1 MLVQVRVGGDESE
14 PELRGLYGWLA
25 QEPAVRSTASV
36 SLVERPGRP
45 GEMGGWLDAVQLV
58 TDNGWSAASFV
69 LSVVTWRQTR
79 PRPPRVVI
87 RRGDLE
93 ISLADG
99 SDDEIGRVTALLED
113 RGEAGDESQ

>member
-1 MLVQVRVGGDESE
+1 MQVRVDAGEPE
-14 PELRGLYGWLA
+14 PELRGLCGWLA

-36 SLVERPGRP
+36 SLVERLARP

-79 PRPPRVVI
+79 PRPPHVVI

-93 ISLADG
+93 ISLTDG
-99 SDDEIGRVTALLED
+99 SDDEITRIVALLED
-113 RGEAGDESQ
+113 RGEAGGEA

>member
-1 MLVQVRVGGDESE
+1 MLVQVRVGGDEPE
-14 PELRGLYGWLA
+14 PELRGLHGWLT

-36 SLVERPGRP
+36 SLVERPARP

-79 PRPPRVVI
+79 PPRVVI

-93 ISLADG
+93 ISVTDG
-99 SDDEIGRVTALLED
+99 SDDEVRRIVALLED
-113 RGEAGDESQ
+113 RGEAGGEA

>member
-1 MLVQVRVGGDESE
+1 MLVQIRVDGSVAEA
-14 PELRGLYGWLA
+14 ELRTLYEWLA
-25 QEPAVRSTASV
+25 QEPVVRSTASV
-36 SLVERPGRP
+36 SLVERTARP

-79 PRPPRVVI
+79 PRALRVVI
-87 RRGDLE
+87 RRGDIE

-99 SDDEIGRVTALLED
+99 SDDEIRRITALLED
-113 RGEAGDESQ
+113 SDGAGGEA